1 MEHLSGKLTGGKN
14 ESEAAPAEKKNS
26 APKKRQPR
34 TDKSVREKKQA
45 PEKKPVSEKKTKEKA
60 KSASGKRKQPA
71 KKTAAKAA
79 QKPVQAAAE
88 EARIPARNSRGARP
102 RKKNLANLVQGNDAV
117 APAPPTLPASSL
129 NMRGKYGKGKLR
141 IIPLGGIG
149 EIGKNMTVFEYGE
162 DMFVLDCGLA
172 FPDDE
177 MLGIDLVIPDIT
189 YLEKNAARVRGIVL
203 THGHEDHIGAIP
215 YVLRKLNVP
224 VYGTRM
230 TLGILRG
237 KLDEAGLLGSA
248 KLFQCA
254 AGDIISLGCFK
265 VEFIRS
271 NHSIPDAVML
281 AIHTPLGVVLHTG
294 DFKIDSTPIIGEM
307 IDLARIG
314 ELGREGVLALMS
326 DSTNAERPGFTMS
339 ERKVGESF
347 DQIFKQ
353 NADKRIIIATFASN
367 IHRVQQILD
376 AAKRYGRK
384 VAVSGR
390 SMINN
395 VEAAVQL
402 GVIDLPDNVLID
414 ISMINRYTKEQLVII
429 TTGSQGEEMSALYR
443 MAYSDHRQVVVGP
456 GDLIVNSASAIPGN
470 EKLVSKVVDEL
481 FKLGCDV
488 IYQSLAEIHVSG
500 HACREEQKMILALA
514 RPKFFI
520 PVHGEYRH
528 LVKHAQLAV
537 ATGVPEK
544 NILVLQD
551 NGKVIEL
558 DRETIRLNGQV
569 TAGRVLIDGLGVG
582 DVGNIVLRDRKLLS
596 EDGLIIIVAALER
609 ASGMLVSGPDIVSR
623 GFIYVREAE
632 NIMND
637 ATEAARE
644 ALRHC
649 EENGIREWGS
659 IKTQVKDAV
668 SNYIFAA
675 THRRPMILPILMEI

>member
-1 MEHLSGKLTGGKN
+1 M
-14 ESEAAPAEKKNS
+14 
-26 APKKRQPR
+26 
-34 TDKSVREKKQA
+34 
-45 PEKKPVSEKKTKEKA
+45 
-60 KSASGKRKQPA
+60 
-71 KKTAAKAA
+71 
-79 QKPVQAAAE
+79 
-88 EARIPARNSRGARP
+88 
-102 RKKNLANLVQGNDAV
+102 
-117 APAPPTLPASSL
+117 
-129 NMRGKYGKGKLR
+129 
-141 IIPLGGIG
+141 
-149 EIGKNMTVFEYGE
+149 
-162 DMFVLDCGLA
+162 
-172 FPDDE
+172 
-177 MLGIDLVIPDIT
+177 
-189 YLEKNAARVRGIVL
+189 L

-402 GVIDLPDNVLID
+402 GVIALPDNVLID